1 MCLFS
6 GFTNKNAFHN
16 MENVLKW
23 WGQNDC
29 YKQNNDAFGGER
41 IRMLLNAKNG
51 TLQIGNA
58 TMDYIRFGSGERIL
72 IMLPGLGDG
81 LRSMKGTALPMAFMY
96 RVFAKDF
103 TVYAFS
109 RKNALSQGYST
120 RDMAKDQA
128 EAMEQ
133 LGIKKADIFG
143 VSMGGMIAQHLATD
157 YSEKVNKLILTV
169 TSARP
174 NPILQESI
182 DEWVSC
188 AKRGDHSAF
197 MDSNLRR
204 IYSDGYYRKNK
215 WLAPIVGRLTKPK
228 SYDRFYIQADACLNH
243 NAYERLQEIKAPTLV
258 IGGEQDKAL
267 GGEASK
273 EIATAIPGAEL
284 RMYAQW
290 GHGLYEEVKGFNQVV
305 LDFLRR

>member
-1 MCLFS
+1 MPY
-6 GFTNKNAFHN
+6 H
-16 MENVLKW
+16 
-23 WGQNDC
+23 
-29 YKQNNDAFGGER
+29 
-41 IRMLLNAKNG
+41 AKNG
-51 TLQIGNA
+51 TLHIGDT
-58 TMDYIRFGSGERIL
+58 TMDYIRFGSGQRVL

-81 LRSMKGTALPMAFMY
+81 LRSMKGTALPMAIMY
-96 RVFAKDF
+96 RLFAQNF

-109 RKNALSQGYST
+109 RKNALLQGYTT

-133 LGIKKADIFG
+133 LGIERADIFG
-143 VSMGGMIAQHLATD
+143 VSMGGMIAQHLAVD
-157 YSEKVNKLILTV
+157 YPEKVNKLILAV

-174 NPILQESI
+174 NSILKESI

-204 IYSDGYYRKNK
+204 IYSDGYYHKNK

-228 SYDRFYIQADACLNH
+228 SYDRFFVQADACLTH
-243 NAYERLQEIKAPTLV
+243 DAYERLQEIKAPTLV

-273 EIATAIPGAEL
+273 EIAAAIPGAEL

-290 GHGLYEEVKGFNQVV
+290 GHGLYEEAKDFNKVV
-305 LDFLRR
+305 IDFLRG

>member
-1 MCLFS
+1 
-6 GFTNKNAFHN
+6 
-16 MENVLKW
+16 
-23 WGQNDC
+23 
-29 YKQNNDAFGGER
+29 
-41 IRMLLNAKNG
+41 MLYRAKNG
-51 TLQIGNA
+51 TLHIGGT
-58 TMDYIRFGSGERIL
+58 TMDYIRFGSGERVL

-96 RVFAKDF
+96 RMFAKDF

-109 RKNALSQGYST
+109 RKNALPQGYST

-133 LGIKKADIFG
+133 LGIKKADLFG
-143 VSMGGMIAQHLATD
+143 VSMGGMIAQHLAID
-157 YSEKVNKLILTV
+157 YPKKVNKLILTV

-174 NPILQESI
+174 NPILQESV

-204 IYSDGYYRKNK
+204 IYSDDYYHKNK
-215 WLAPIVGRLTKPK
+215 WMAPIVGRLTKPK
-228 SYDRFYIQADACLNH
+228 SYDRFFVQADACLTH
-243 NAYERLQEIKAPTLV
+243 NAYDRLQEITASTLV
-258 IGGEQDKAL
+258 VGGEKDKAL

-273 EIATAIPGAEL
+273 EIASGIPSAEL
-284 RMYAQW
+284 HMYKVW
-290 GHGLYEEVKGFNQVV
+290 GHGLYEEAKDFNQLV
-305 LDFLRR
+305 LDFLCR